1 MRSRL
6 LLASVASATAL
17 LCAFVTLGQ
26 TSKAPATSP
35 YLISAKAGG
44 VNFVSGNV
52 NVVRSSGISGVL
64 LEGDEISVG
73 DRVTTDMTGKAEILL
88 NPGSYLRIGGNTSF
102 HFISTDLE
110 NLKLSLQS
118 GSAILEVLAA
128 DEFKVVVKLPHSAL
142 QLTRSGVFRLDVL
155 SDGSAKLSTFKGKA
169 YLGATGSTEVGAG
182 RVASI
187 FNGGLSVSKF
197 DRDTNDPLDLWS
209 KERGKDL
216 TRLNAKL
223 QRAPLSNSLIS
234 SFNQRGW
241 GLYNSFGLWVFDPV
255 RRMWCFL
262 PFGYGWSSPYGWAYD
277 YDLWRCRLPNY
288 VYNQPWYP
296 PVGGGPTGGGGTTA
310 TPSVNEERRVRMHTP
325 PFQRMET
332 SQSAAE
338 TSVIRRPERSETPS
352 SSPNFPSST
361 PSTSSP
367 PIITMPTVSSP
378 PPMKSGEVTKGKPDN

>member
-6 LLASVASATAL
+6 LLASLASAIAL
-17 LCAFVTLGQ
+17 LCSFAVLGQ
-26 TSKAPATSP
+26 TSKAPVKAPATSP

-52 NVVRSSGISGVL
+52 NIVHSSGISGVL
-64 LEGDEISVG
+64 LEGDEIAVG
-73 DRVTTDMTGKAEILL
+73 DHVTTGMTGKAEILL

-102 HFISTDLE
+102 SFISTDLE
-110 NLKLSLQS
+110 NLKLSLKS
-118 GSAILEVLAA
+118 GSAILEVIAA
-128 DEFKVVVKLPHSAL
+128 DEFKVVVKLPHSVL
-142 QLTRSGVFRLDVL
+142 QLTRSGVFRIDVL
-155 SDGSAKLSTFKGKA
+155 NDGSAKLSTFKGKA
-169 YLGATGSTEVGAG
+169 YLGPAGSTEVGPG
-182 RVASI
+182 RAASI
-187 FNGGLSVSKF
+187 VNGGVSVSKF

-216 TRLNAKL
+216 TRLNARL
-223 QRAPLSNSLIS
+223 QRDPLRNSLLS

-241 GLYNSFGLWVFDPV
+241 GMYNSFGLWVFDPV

-262 PFGYGWSSPYGWAYD
+262 PFGYGWSSPYGWGYD
-277 YDLWRCRLPNY
+277 YDLWRCRLPYY
-288 VYNQPWYP
+288 VYNPPWNP
-296 PVGGGPTGGGGTTA
+296 PTGGGGTPV
-310 TPSVNEERRVRMHTP
+310 TPSVNEARRVQMHTP

-332 SQSAAE
+332 SQSASE
-338 TSVIRRPERSETPS
+338 TSVIRRSERSETPS

-367 PIITMPTVSSP
+367 PIMTMPTVSSP